1 MGGVAGGAGA
11 GGGGAGGPSYG
22 ILIGVNSAPLIM
34 NNVIVAL
41 ALWDDPQLV
50 LLASFEIHEVPY
62 TVASMS
68 VAFTELMEILEKL
81 VFLNEDNEVLEQYV
95 LEYDVMWRNRRSNR
109 GS

>member
-1 MGGVAGGAGA
+1 
-11 GGGGAGGPSYG
+11 
-22 ILIGVNSAPLIM
+22 LIGVNSAPLIM